1 MYEDEIDLRRYVRS
15 VIKNIHWIALCA
27 IICATVALSVSFAL
41 PSSYDAS
48 ALVAIT
54 KPRYQ
59 LEFDSRLATTQ
70 QVQPYRAYPEIALSG
85 DVLTAVIAARE
96 SWPNGTPSV
105 ESLRGRLDAANT
117 ADPSLIRLSVQ
128 GKDSEDAAWIANL
141 WAEAFVE
148 RVEAIYGQGGHIQVD
163 FFTAQLA
170 RAEADLE
177 AAEAALIDYQSVNDV
192 AILQNRLNSTT
203 QTHADYL
210 SSQRRAA
217 YLIQDVRNLQAQLAG
232 QPSNY
237 EASLAD
243 QMTAL
248 LLQIKAFN
256 AQSESPIQF
265 HLASPESISNLT
277 LAQQIAFLDDL
288 VQILEQHSE
297 SATSYMSDVEPQ
309 ILILQRQLQEKQTDQ
324 ERLMRVRNITRE
336 SVLALASKVQESRI
350 AAEDNG
356 GEAIIA
362 SRATVPTQ
370 ANNPGKM
377 MVTAVAGILGGG
389 LAVGGVFVLDWWQ
402 DEEEVPNPDAPAR
415 Y

>member
-1 MYEDEIDLRRYVRS
+1 LYEDEIDLRRYVRS
-15 VIKNIHWIALCA
+15 LIKNIHWIVLSA
-27 IICATVALSVSFAL
+27 ILCATVALAVTFAL
-41 PSSYDAS
+41 PSSYEAT

-54 KPRYQ
+54 KPRYELQ
-59 LEFDSRLATTQ
+59 FDARLATTQ

-85 DVLTAVIAARE
+85 DVLTAVIESAAPWAGE
-96 SWPNGTPSV
+96 TPSV
-105 ESLRGRLDAANT
+105 EALRGRLDAANT

-128 GKDSEDAAWIANL
+128 AKDAEDAARIANI

-148 RVEAIYGQGGHIQVD
+148 RVEAIYGQGGHIQAD
-163 FFTAQLA
+163 FFTAQLS

-177 AAEAALIDYQSVNDV
+177 AAESALIEYQALNDV
-192 AILQNRLNSTT
+192 AVLQNRLDSKT

-217 YLIQDVRNLQAQLAG
+217 YLMQDVRNLQAQLTV
-232 QPSNY
+232 QPANY

-265 HLASPESISNLT
+265 HLASAESISNLT
-277 LAQQIAFLDDL
+277 LPQQIAFLDDL

-297 SATSYMSDVEPQ
+297 SATAHLSDVEPQ

-324 ERLMRVRNITRE
+324 ERLVRTRNITRE

-356 GEAIIA
+356 GEAIVA
-362 SRATVPTQ
+362 SRASVPAQ
-370 ANNPGKM
+370 ANNPRKM
-377 MVTAVAGILGGG
+377 MVTAVAAILGGG
-389 LAVGGVFVLDWWQ
+389 LAVIGVFGLEWWR
-402 DEEEVPNPDAPAR
+402 DEEEVPNPDATAR
-415 Y
+415 D